1 MSQLYSLNNGI
12 RVIIDPMPSLETAA
26 LGVWA
31 QAGSVDEHEE
41 EHGIAHLLEHMAF
54 KGTKRRSARAIAEEI
69 ENVGGYLN
77 AATSHQ
83 RTGYYVRLL
92 KDDIALGVDIIAD
105 ILQNPAF
112 AEDELEK
119 EKEVVVQEIGEAADM
134 PDDVVFELLQ
144 EATWLGDPL
153 SRPILGTPTSVRA
166 QSPLSLRGFMER
178 CYRPETL
185 IIAAAGRIDPD
196 TFLPLVENQFADF
209 GPGGES
215 PARSTPAF
223 KGGVRHDPRAIEQT
237 HLAVALPGVSS
248 RDDDFF
254 AARIFSDAL
263 GGGMSSRLFQK
274 IREERGLAY
283 SVYAFAD
290 GYNDCGLIGAYVG
303 ADASQ
308 ILEAAHLIRQEIEAM
323 AAGATQIEID
333 RARAMLRSSLMMSLE
348 SPAARIESASGQLMT
363 FGRVL
368 TPEEIA
374 ERLDAVS
381 TRDVERCA
389 ARALGGGASIS
400 VVGPGD
406 ASEVA
411 TIFQG

>member
-1 MSQLYSLNNGI
+1 MSQLHSLKNGI
-12 RVIIDPMPSLETAA
+12 RVIIDPMPSLETTA

-31 QAGSVDEHEE
+31 QAGSVDERDE

-112 AEDELEK
+112 DEGELEK

-144 EATWLGDPL
+144 EATWDGDPL
-153 SRPILGTPTSVRA
+153 SRAILGTPASVRA
-166 QSPLSLRGFMER
+166 QNPQSLRGFMER

-185 IIAAAGRIDPD
+185 IIAAAGKIDVD
-196 TFLPLVENQFADF
+196 EFLPLVESQFADF
-209 GPGGES
+209 GIEGQS
-215 PARSTPAF
+215 PKRSAPAF
-223 KGGVRHDPRAIEQT
+223 KGGVRHDAREIEQT

-248 RDDDFF
+248 RDEDFF
-254 AARIFSDAL
+254 ATRIFADAL

-303 ADASQ
+303 ADATQ
-308 ILEAAHLIRQEIEAM
+308 ILEAAQLIRQEIEAM
-323 AAGATQIEID
+323 AAGASQIEID

-348 SPAARIESASGQLMT
+348 SPAARIESASGQMMA

-368 TPEEIA
+368 APEEIT
-374 ERLDAVS
+374 ERLAAVTAS
-381 TRDVERCA
+381 DVERCA
-389 ARALGGGASIS
+389 ARALAGGASIS
-400 VVGPGD
+400 LVGAGD

-411 TIFQG
+411 AVF